1 MSAEPAVPIATA
13 GLTDVL
19 LSSRYRLDDALGG
32 GPAGHVYAAHD
43 VLLDRAVAVK
53 VLDALGEEVGVG
65 RAVRAARAAARARG
79 ARLIDVLDVEYGRPS
94 FVVLGLVAAAPLPI
108 AAPDGL
114 GVHRAVTVAEDVL
127 SALAAL
133 HQVGAVHRDVR
144 PENVLLGEDGRAWLT
159 SAGLGEA
166 ARDQGLG
173 LRIGADPQRRRA
185 PAPSPEQD
193 LGVPATA
200 RSDVAAAGALLGVL
214 LAGRGGPSVD
224 QVLRRATSQDP
235 DARHRDATE
244 LLQALRDALAT
255 PHPRAVT
262 PPSPPPAPPAAQ
274 APRTPAPSTPAA
286 SAPAAAP
293 PPPAIA
299 TPATAAPMPAPYA
312 PAVPAAR
319 TAPGPRTSGPA
330 APVRAGATAAAVA
343 VDEVAAGPA
352 AGAAEAGHDAVDA
365 SGPAAPE
372 DYLLTVPVEAH
383 VPRLVSRLTL
393 SAAAIA
399 AAWLLV
405 GVPIANLG
413 AEEAAPA
420 LAADSELLPADDPA
434 DASVVVGRDGLVAP
448 AALPP
453 QDLSAVLA
461 LAAGQGDLGPQTDEL
476 LGRLQRLDALRGIAR
491 EAEAATLYGSAAVDA
506 QSANASAQVSTAV
519 ADLLRPEVT
528 LDGLAAVVDLDPAAA
543 GTLGR
548 TFATRVRVL
557 TALEGEARREEAFA
571 LWLLSQ
577 QGVADGTLTPAFD
590 AAARAALEGIVGE
603 T

>member
-19 LSSRYRLDDALGG
+19 LSSRYRLDDALGD

-214 LAGRGGPSVD
+214 HAGRGGPRSD
-224 QVLRRATSQDP
+224 
-235 DARHRDATE
+235 
-244 LLQALRDALAT
+244 
-255 PHPRAVT
+255 
-262 PPSPPPAPPAAQ
+262 
-274 APRTPAPSTPAA
+274 
-286 SAPAAAP
+286 
-293 PPPAIA
+293 
-299 TPATAAPMPAPYA
+299 
-312 PAVPAAR
+312 
-319 TAPGPRTSGPA
+319 PA
-330 APVRAGATAAAVA
+330 APARVPRTTGAVA
-343 VDEVAAGPA
+343 VV
-352 AGAAEAGHDAVDA
+352 
-365 SGPAAPE
+365 
-372 DYLLTVPVEAH
+372 
-383 VPRLVSRLTL
+383 
-393 SAAAIA
+393 
-399 AAWLLV
+399 
-405 GVPIANLG
+405 
-413 AEEAAPA
+413 
-420 LAADSELLPADDPA
+420 
-434 DASVVVGRDGLVAP
+434 
-448 AALPP
+448 
-453 QDLSAVLA
+453 
-461 LAAGQGDLGPQTDEL
+461 
-476 LGRLQRLDALRGIAR
+476 
-491 EAEAATLYGSAAVDA
+491 
-506 QSANASAQVSTAV
+506 
-519 ADLLRPEVT
+519 
-528 LDGLAAVVDLDPAAA
+528 AAA
-543 GTLGR
+543 GG
-548 TFATRVRVL
+548 
-557 TALEGEARREEAFA
+557 G
-571 LWLLSQ
+571 
-577 QGVADGTLTPAFD
+577 GVH
-590 AAARAALEGIVGE
+590 R
-603 T
+603 